1 LDIGHQAQAASK
13 KGQLARRKKRK
24 KLKGHRPTTMRKKEP
39 PDGRKKTAG
48 MDGRK
53 DCTAS
58 YNYPFFGILSSLK
71 YLSPYLV
78 TNESKMGFHSHE
90 RGKGT
95 RNL

>member
-13 KGQLARRKKRK
+13 KGPLARRKKRK

-53 DCTAS
+53 DCT
-58 YNYPFFGILSSLK
+58 
-71 YLSPYLV
+71 
-78 TNESKMGFHSHE
+78 
-90 RGKGT
+90 
-95 RNL
+95 